1 MANAAIYCP
10 VQLSIDNHTL
20 TVIASDTSAVQP
32 LEGSSIALTIKLLV
46 SFKDAVLIIEKFE
59 DNGVN
64 MKSLWF

>member
-32 LEGSSIALTIKLLV
+32 LEGSLIALTIKLLV
-46 SFKDAVLIIEKFE
+46 SFKDGRTNYWDIY
-59 DNGVN
+59 NGVN
-64 MKSLWF
+64 IKSLLF